1 MDESNA
7 AALRQLTH
15 KHAEESWG
23 YLRQHLPGIRFRPTE
38 RASLLTVTIPV
49 GEEFLTRNVSK
60 DILLDPHKTREFF
73 ADSVDRRE
81 EYEAKL
87 VAYGVVDD
95 VLFGPVEPA

>member
-23 YLRQHLPGIRFRPTE
+23 YLKVHLPGIRFKPTE

-60 DILLDPHKTREFF
+60 DILLDPKKTRDFF
-73 ADSVDRRE
+73 AKSVDRRE

-87 VAYGVVDD
+87 IAYSVVDD
-95 VLFGPVEPA
+95 VLFGAVEQS